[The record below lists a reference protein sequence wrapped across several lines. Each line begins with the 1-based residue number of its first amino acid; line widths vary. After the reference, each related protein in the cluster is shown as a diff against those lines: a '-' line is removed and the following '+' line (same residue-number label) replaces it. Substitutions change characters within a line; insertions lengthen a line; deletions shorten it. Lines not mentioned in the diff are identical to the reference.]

1 MRLEMG
7 NIYIKDIQFAD
18 TSKIED
24 GILYVDKGAVKAVAL
39 EDEHIKTVTFDI
51 AKPGESVRITPVKD
65 VIEPRVKVE
74 GKGGVFPGIISKVDT
89 VGSGKTYALKGMA
102 VVTAGRIVGFQE
114 GIIDMTGPGA
124 DYTPFSKTLNLVM
137 VCEPVEGIKQHEYE
151 KAVRFAGFRVA
162 AYIGELA
169 RELTPD
175 EIKVYETC
183 GIKEGIT
190 QYPDLPRVAY
200 VQMLQSQG
208 LLHDTYVYGVDA
220 KKTLPTILSPT
231 EIMDGAIVSGNCV
244 SACDKN
250 PTYVHENNPVVH
262 DLFEEHGK
270 TLNFVCQII
279 TNENVYLADK
289 ERSSDWTAK
298 LCKMLDLDG
307 VIVSQEG
314 FGNPDTDLIMNC
326 KKIEAEGIKTVIITD
341 EYAGRDG
348 KSQSLADAD
357 VAADAVVTG
366 GNANEV
372 VILPKLDKVIGTF
385 YFNENLEKAKAD
397 ILAMVKEQAPDV
409 FIAGPAFNA
418 GRYGVACGTIAAA
431 VQEELG
437 IPAVTGMYV
446 ENPGADMFKNDVYMI
461 STKNSAAGMRDAVK
475 KLAPLA
481 VKLAKGEKIGS
492 SAEEGYIP
500 NGVRVNFFEKERGSK
515 RAVKMLIKK
524 LNDKPYVTEY
534 PMPNFDRVEPNP
546 AVKDLAHAK
555 IALVTS
561 GGIVPKGNPD
571 HIESSSASHYGEYDI
586 TGVTDLTEETYE
598 TAHGGYDPV
607 YANEDPDRVL
617 PVDVLRDMEKEG
629 VIGSL
634 HHLFYTT
641 VGNGTS
647 VASAKAFAAE
657 YSQKLKADGVDAV
670 ILTST

>member
-1 MRLEMG
+1 M
-7 NIYIKDIQFAD
+7 
-18 TSKIED
+18 SKIKVVHYINQFFAQIGGEE
-24 GILYVDKGAVKAVAL
+24 KADYPAEIRV
-39 EDEHIKTVTFDI
+39 
-51 AKPGESVRITPVKD
+51 GE
-65 VIEPRVKVE
+65 
-74 GKGGVFPGIISKVDT
+74 
-89 VGSGKTYALKGMA
+89 
-102 VVTAGRIVGFQE
+102 VV
-114 GIIDMTGPGA
+114 GPG
-124 DYTPFSKTLNLVM
+124 
-137 VCEPVEGIKQHEYE
+137 
-151 KAVRFAGFRVA
+151 
-162 AYIGELA
+162 LA
-169 RELTPD
+169 LT
-175 EIKVYETC
+175 
-183 GIKEGIT
+183 
-190 QYPDLPRVAY
+190 Q
-200 VQMLQSQG
+200 
-208 LLHDTYVYGVDA
+208 
-220 KKTLPTILSPT
+220 
-231 EIMDGAIVSGNCV
+231 
-244 SACDKN
+244 
-250 PTYVHENNPVVH
+250 
-262 DLFEEHGK
+262 
-270 TLNFVCQII
+270 NFK
-279 TNENVYLADK
+279 D
-289 ERSSDWTAK
+289 
-298 LCKMLDLDG
+298 
-307 VIVSQEG
+307 
-314 FGNPDTDLIMNC
+314 
-326 KKIEAEGIKTVIITD
+326 EAEIIATVICGD
-341 EYAGRDG
+341 
-348 KSQSLADAD
+348 S
-357 VAADAVVTG
+357 
-366 GNANEV
+366 
-372 VILPKLDKVIGTF
+372 

-629 VIGSL
+629 VICGYHTLIDWDKTSSEKVTAL
-634 HHLFYTT
+634 IEVKVTPQRGLGFDKIAERIYNYPEVDCVYLISGGFDFMVMIEGKTMRQVAQFVSDKLAPMESVLSTATHFVLKKYKDH
-641 VGNGTS
+641 GTIIS
-647 VASAKAFAAE
+647 EPVQDE
-657 YSQKLKADGVDAV
+657 RML
-670 ILTST
+670 ITP